1 MAVIST
7 PNATSVKIK
16 LDHGADVNGDRI
28 IKTKTLTNIK
38 STASNDDIM
47 AAVNAIVDLQKHTL
61 SLLTEWI
68 THLYLNK
75 NFKEV
80 KLWKKINLSWSLKIL
95 WVIAFL

>member
-7 PNATSVKIK
+7 PNATSAKIK

-47 AAVNAIVDLQKHTL
+47 AVVNAIVDLQKHTL
-61 SLLTEWI
+61 SAT
-68 THLYLNK
+68 NRVD
-75 NFKEV
+75 NSS
-80 KLWKKINLSWSLKIL
+80 LSE
-95 WVIAFL
+95 

>member
-16 LDHGADVNGDRI
+16 HDTDEDVNGDRI

-47 AAVNAIVDLQKHTL
+47 AVVNAIVDLQKHTL
-61 SLLTEWI
+61 SAT
-68 THLYLNK
+68 NRVD
-75 NFKEV
+75 NSS
-80 KLWKKINLSWSLKIL
+80 LSE
-95 WVIAFL
+95 